1 MRSLP
6 YQIGLYALALASIN
20 ICWSMQPK
28 KDILKDTS
36 FISSIINTETG
47 YYKNIRAELPSDS
60 YVGYI
65 EYEPKDSDP
74 TCWRII
80 RTIVYSEYR
89 ENGIGRNLLHRCID
103 DIQEQKAR
111 KLSWA
116 VIPWGPY
123 PLSTEELLD
132 VYKRMLGKIDNSF
145 LAKIIVKERENGRSP
160 KMTLNLE

>member
-6 YQIGLYALALASIN
+6 FQIVLYALALASIN
-20 ICWSMQPK
+20 TCWGMQPK
-28 KDILKDTS
+28 KDILKDVT
-36 FISSIINTETG
+36 FISSVIKTEKG
-47 YYKNIRAELPSDS
+47 YYKHIRAELPSDS

-89 ENGIGRNLLHRCID
+89 NNGIGHNLLQRCIH

-145 LAKIIVKERENGRSP
+145 LAKTTVKARENGLSP
-160 KMTLNLE
+160 KMTLNLQ